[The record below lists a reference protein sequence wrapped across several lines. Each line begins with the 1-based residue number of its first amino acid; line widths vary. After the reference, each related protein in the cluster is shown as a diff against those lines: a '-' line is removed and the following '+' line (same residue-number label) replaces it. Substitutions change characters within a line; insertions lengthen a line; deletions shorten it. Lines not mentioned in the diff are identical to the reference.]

1 MVLIGILAAVAV
13 PRMSNTINSGE
24 EASENGV
31 LAALESAVEM
41 YAMDQVVA
49 NSSRRYPYN
58 PFDHM
63 EKTPQ
68 GYSGENSVLDE
79 DGEWTFENGQWIAQ
93 LESAAEIK
101 ALDNVLLTG
110 YKTYPS
116 NPFNELD
123 KTPSGYTN
131 GNDSGLDDAWW
142 FTANKVYH
150 RRNGNV
156 YYWDYNP
163 LNGEIN

>member
-1 MVLIGILAAVAV
+1 MNSTLQIESLTMYASRKLREGFTLIELIIVIVILGILAAVAV
-13 PRMSNTINSGE
+13 PRMGNIISQSAESAE
-24 EASENGV
+24 EAI
-31 LAALESAVEM
+31 L
-41 YAMDQVVA
+41 
-49 NSSRRYPYN
+49 
-58 PFDHM
+58 
-63 EKTPQ
+63 
-68 GYSGENSVLDE
+68 
-79 DGEWTFENGQWIAQ
+79 AQ

-116 NPFNELD
+116 NPFTQLE

-131 GNDSGLDDAWW
+131 GTDSGLDDAWW
-142 FTANKVYH
+142 FLSNKVYH

-163 LNGEIN
+163 VNGEIN

>member
-1 MVLIGILAAVAV
+1 MKNILQTESLTMYASRKLREGFTLIELIIVIVILGILAAVAV
-13 PRMSNTINSGE
+13 PRMGNIIAQSAQSAE
-24 EASENGV
+24 EAI
-31 LAALESAVEM
+31 L
-41 YAMDQVVA
+41 
-49 NSSRRYPYN
+49 
-58 PFDHM
+58 
-63 EKTPQ
+63 
-68 GYSGENSVLDE
+68 
-79 DGEWTFENGQWIAQ
+79 AQ

-116 NPFNELD
+116 NPFTELE

-131 GNDSGLDDAWW
+131 GSDSGQDDAWW
-142 FTANKVYH
+142 FASNKVYH

-163 LNGEIN
+163 VNGEIN

>member
-1 MVLIGILAAVAV
+1 MNSTLQTESLTMYASRKLREGFTLIELIIVIVILGILAAVAV
-13 PRMSNTINSGE
+13 PRMGNIISQSAESAE
-24 EASENGV
+24 EAI
-31 LAALESAVEM
+31 L
-41 YAMDQVVA
+41 
-49 NSSRRYPYN
+49 
-58 PFDHM
+58 
-63 EKTPQ
+63 
-68 GYSGENSVLDE
+68 
-79 DGEWTFENGQWIAQ
+79 AQ

-116 NPFNELD
+116 NPFTELD

-131 GNDSGLDDAWW
+131 GTDSGLDDAWW
-142 FTANKVYH
+142 FLTNKVYH

-163 LNGEIN
+163 VNGEIN